1 MSTVGVSATIPIA
14 DEGVDDRGVPP
25 SLALRGDPLAPH
37 NLHIRDMM
45 AYAILLEQRRQA
57 QLEDELRAARD
68 DLARAQNELLVIR
81 QSIAWRVLQ
90 RLRRARPTL
99 FSDGAWY
106 TVRRML
112 RLGYQAMRGRLR
124 EQLNADR
131 EAARRALETQRLEAE
146 RLEAARFSAQ
156 PGEAARQT
164 EDDRALATPFPST
177 QSTSPNRRRIGAIV
191 HLYHEELAREVRTYL
206 SNVPGRL
213 DVFISTVDQ
222 HRAALIEEVFSDWSK
237 GSVEI
242 RVTPNRGRD
251 IAPKLIGFAD
261 VYARYDYVLHLHSKR
276 SDHASVLALW
286 RHYLLEN
293 LVGSADVVESI
304 LTLFET
310 QPQLGMIAAQHFGP
324 IRHWLNWGG
333 NLPTATH
340 LAERMGIALKADA
353 PLDCPTG
360 SMFWARPAAL
370 RPLLDLQLTFEDFQ
384 EEAGQKD
391 ATLAHAIERLYFHVC
406 EHAGFDWLK
415 VARPELQSDDSPL
428 VSPSGDVSIAEAVR
442 QCTFHLLQ
450 PGNAR
455 VREVAPELSSPPA
468 RLKEQVVRRALGLD
482 LPAPTQ
488 PRRIAIGLLTYNNTE
503 QELRRAHGA
512 ARLALA
518 RCAPWGQGEILV
530 LDNGADSS
538 LQLPP
543 EPELRRL
550 PTQGNIGYGAGH
562 NRMMADAFGQG
573 ADIYLAL
580 NPDGAL
586 HPDALSH
593 MLRLLHAHHGHAL
606 VEACQFP
613 TEHPKPYDPATFETP
628 WVSGACLAIPRTVF
642 EHIGGFDEGFFMYCE
657 DVDLSWRA
665 RAQGV
670 ALRTC
675 APALFLHASTDRTMT
690 DRTRAMIYRSGIRL
704 ARKWRSPSFE
714 AWATGELALLGAT
727 SEATL
732 APDPVAQAWAR
743 YADFDH
749 HFVFAQERWR

>member
-1 MSTVGVSATIPIA
+1 MSSADVPASPPIPDESA
-14 DEGVDDRGVPP
+14 DRRGVPP
-25 SLALRGDPLAPH
+25 SLALRGDPLTPH
-37 NLHIRDMM
+37 NLYIRDMM
-45 AYAILLEQRRQA
+45 AYAILLEQRKHAR
-57 QLEDELRAARD
+57 LEHELKATRD
-68 DLARAQNELLVIR
+68 DLTHAQNELLLLR
-81 QSIAWRVLQ
+81 QSIAWRVLE
-90 RLRRARPTL
+90 RLSRARRILVPDSVWLAARRA
-99 FSDGAWY
+99 
-106 TVRRML
+106 L

-124 EQLNADR
+124 EQLDADR
-131 EAARRALETQRLEAE
+131 AAARQARDTERMEAERASVHPSEAARR
-146 RLEAARFSAQ
+146 
-156 PGEAARQT
+156 T
-164 EDDRALATPFPST
+164 EDDHALALPLA
-177 QSTSPNRRRIGAIV
+177 SPLPAPLPQRRIAAIV
-191 HLYHEELAREVRTYL
+191 HLFHEELAAEFKNYL

-222 HRAALIEEVFSDWSK
+222 HRAALIEEVFSEWSK
-237 GSVEI
+237 GSVEV

-293 LVGSADVVESI
+293 LVGNADVVGSI

-310 QPQLGMIAAQHFGP
+310 QPQLGMVAAQHFGP

-340 LAERMGIALKADA
+340 LAERMGIALRADA

-370 RPLLDLQLTFEDFQ
+370 RPLLALQLAFEDFP

-428 VSPSGDVSIAEAVR
+428 VSPSGDMGIADAVR

-450 PGNAR
+450 PGDAR
-455 VREVAPELSSPPA
+455 VRDVAPELSSPPG

-482 LPAPTQ
+482 LPAPTR

-538 LQLPP
+538 LLLPP
-543 EPELRRL
+543 APAQRRL

-593 MLRLLHAHHGHAL
+593 MLRLLHAHHDHAL

-665 RAQGV
+665 RAHGIP
-670 ALRTC
+670 LRSC
-675 APALFLHASTDRTMT
+675 APALFLHASTDRAMT
-690 DRTRAMIYRSGIRL
+690 DRTRALIYRSGIRL
-704 ARKWRSPSFE
+704 ARKWRSFEFE
-714 AWATGELALLGAT
+714 ARCGQQLAALGVEPSGEGT
-727 SEATL
+727 VNPVPSE
-732 APDPVAQAWAR
+732 WAR

-749 HFVFAQERWR
+749 HFVFAKGRWA